1 MDNGWEVINIHCKL
15 FIVLNFKVLLYVERN
30 VTHHNTT
37 LYLLEV
43 SLLFCT
49 LLLPRTGWRLLNC
62 ISRSSLNMAL

>member
-15 FIVLNFKVLLYVERN
+15 VIVLNFKVLLYVERN

-49 LLLPRTGWRLLNC
+49 LLLPRTG
-62 ISRSSLNMAL
+62 